1 MKTIPLV
8 LAAVIGLFQQSST
21 STPQATTPQPRPTCN
36 AAEHRQFDF
45 WIGDWNVTVAG
56 KPAGTNRIELAQQ
69 GCVLIEHWTGAGGNT
84 GTSMNFYDRRT
95 SQWHQVW
102 IDSGGN
108 VLRLS
113 GGLVSG
119 AMVMESTAPA
129 GPKHRITWSKQ
140 DAGAVRQFWE
150 SSQDNGKTW
159 TAAFDGLYRKK

>member
-1 MKTIPLV
+1 MKTSPLLV
-8 LAAVIGLFQQSST
+8 AAVLVLFQQAPP
-21 STPQATTPQPRPTCN
+21 PQPPSAQPPRPTCQG
-36 AAEHRQFDF
+36 AEHRQFDF
-45 WIGDWNVTVAG
+45 WIGDWNVAVAG

-102 IDSGGN
+102 IDSAGN

-113 GGLVSG
+113 GGLVNG
-119 AMVMESTAPA
+119 AMVMESAVPN
-129 GPKHRITWSKQ
+129 GPRHRITWSTQ
-140 DAGAVRQFWE
+140 EGGAVRQFWE